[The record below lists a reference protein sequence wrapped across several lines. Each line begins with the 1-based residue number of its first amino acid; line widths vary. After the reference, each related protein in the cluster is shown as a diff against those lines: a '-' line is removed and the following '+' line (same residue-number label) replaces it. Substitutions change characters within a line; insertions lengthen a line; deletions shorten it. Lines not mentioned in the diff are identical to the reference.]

1 MDVLEFQESEV
12 MFSDYSSE
20 SDHEKDDHDH
30 HHKFQSNM
38 MLKRRKS
45 HDKKII
51 SSSLPIHIPNGNNNS
66 FWYDCDDDQVK
77 SEPFDHVDDH
87 DDDEMM
93 RLPPHLIVERRRA
106 RKDIARSFPL
116 KGKNLYHIRN
126 CTFVRIGVGL

>member
-30 HHKFQSNM
+30 HYKFQSNM

-45 HDKKII
+45 HDKKKII
-51 SSSLPIHIPNGNNNS
+51 SSSLPIHIPIGNGNNNS
-66 FWYDCDDDQVK
+66 FWYDCDDQVK
-77 SEPFDHVDDH
+77 SKPFDHDD

-106 RKDIARSFPL
+106 RKDMARSFPL
-116 KGKNLYHIRN
+116 KGKNLYRIRN
-126 CTFVRIGVGL
+126 CTFVRNGVGL